1 VYAKLKRTWEL
12 FVVYEAVLSHGITAL
27 TNDVE
32 ESPSCELCVWRLRVS
47 GRSGDDPWRRKFGV
61 DIDSAIG
68 GARRARE
75 RRKQVSDKARRDF
88 CFAYVAQR
96 CSPHGR
102 RVRGR
107 ALDHLRACSKPALPC
122 SSNSDL
128 PSTNPKAT
136 RGRGLRPFQQ
146 WWWAWRAFLQGVVT
160 EMTDAHG
167 RCWSRQQHGFR
178 RLRQAIPAVKRA
190 RTTKGPR
197 ERSLESA

>member
-1 VYAKLKRTWEL
+1 MSEVAVYAKLKRTWEL

-75 RRKQVSDKARRDF
+75 RRKQVSDKVRRDF

-107 ALDHLRACSKPALPC
+107 ALDHLRACRPAL
-122 SSNSDL
+122 
-128 PSTNPKAT
+128 
-136 RGRGLRPFQQ
+136 FQQ
-146 WWWAWRAFLQGVVT
+146 LG
-160 EMTDAHG
+160 
-167 RCWSRQQHGFR
+167 S
-178 RLRQAIPAVKRA
+178 AINEPKCNPRA
-190 RTTKGPR
+190 RTEAVSTVVVGLAGVPAGR
-197 ERSLESA
+197 RYRDD